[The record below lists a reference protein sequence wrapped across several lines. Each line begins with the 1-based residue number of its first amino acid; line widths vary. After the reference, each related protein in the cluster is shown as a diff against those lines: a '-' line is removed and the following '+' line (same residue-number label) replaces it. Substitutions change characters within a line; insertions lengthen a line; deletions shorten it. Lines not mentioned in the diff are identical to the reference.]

1 MAISLLLIVLSYWSN
16 TCISCCSM
24 TLLTCSLWFILFT
37 PILPGSCLSPDTRWG
52 MQYWD
57 GGIQWDTNVMLQ
69 SSILSCYKVTASHGT
84 MPSGT
89 ILRIYNFIITYHGK
103 YADFTLLKPQFVSS
117 TILIS
122 NTRQL
127 MHARNIKY
135 FVYHTASLWRRW
147 KV

>member
-1 MAISLLLIVLSYWSN
+1 
-16 TCISCCSM
+16 M
-24 TLLTCSLWFILFT
+24 TLLTCSLWFILFP
-37 PILPGSCLSPDTRWG
+37 PIPSNLVWSCLGPVCLHTRWG

-69 SSILSCYKVTASHGT
+69 SSILSCYKVTACHGT

-103 YADFTLLKPQFVSS
+103 YADFTLLKPLPQFISS
-117 TILIS
+117 TILIP

-127 MHARNIKY
+127 MYARNIKY
-135 FVYHTASLWRRW
+135 FVFHTANLWRRW